1 MLPTGTKIFLP
12 EYEAKLAEFI
22 PNSEFAVLL
31 SKDNKITLYIYT
43 KETKEEIEDKVSKFN
58 QGYARGEQIG
68 DIIFSSVSLPKTA
81 TGKIKKY
88 QLIEEMNHDD
98 KK

>member
-1 MLPTGTKIFLP
+1 M
-12 EYEAKLAEFI
+12 
-22 PNSEFAVLL
+22 
-31 SKDNKITLYIYT
+31 YIYT